1 MNNYNVMKGIIASFS
16 GQQNTLTIPTLYIEL
31 TGDIQTALLLN
42 QIVFWSDKSK
52 RSDGFFYKTYGE
64 WEQETY
70 LTEYQVRRSVTKL
83 KELGFV
89 ETKLKRANGS
99 PTLHYKLEFEMLSD
113 SILKKLKKRNLTN
126 LRNETE
132 ETSET
137 LTVDYTD
144 KYTVD
149 LSPHVNKEIKH
160 KFGEFQN
167 VLLLEEEFKKLE
179 ERFPTDLDKRIERLS
194 GYIAS
199 SGKKYKSHYATIISW
214 ARKDAEQ
221 PVLVRKRESV
231 AEKLKGLS

>member
-126 LRNETE
+126 LRNEPE

-149 LSPHVNKEIKH
+149 LSPPVNKEIKH

>member
-83 KELGFV
+83 KKLGFV

-126 LRNETE
+126 LRNEPE

-149 LSPHVNKEIKH
+149 LSPPVNKEIKH

-231 AEKLKGLS
+231 ADKLKELS